1 MVRQT
6 FIAVWKDRRAIVYNR
21 FPIKYEAECQLSVK
35 SLSSVGYVKELEKI
49 PLMATVRIS

>member
-6 FIAVWKDRRAIVYNR
+6 LIEVLKDRRAIVYNR

-35 SLSSVGYVKELEKI
+35 SLSSVGYAKGLEKF
-49 PLMATVRIS
+49 PLTATIRI